1 MPFVPVDKP
10 ALRGNDALSCAKN
23 GDACRQLLGRRLQPT
38 LLKSKA
44 RSRRALYQFDPSTT
58 RGLLPALKC

>member
-38 LLKSKA
+38 LLKSKT
-44 RSRRALYQFDPSTT
+44 RSPPRALSMRSINY
-58 RGLLPALKC
+58 

>member
-38 LLKSKA
+38 LL
-44 RSRRALYQFDPSTT
+44 
-58 RGLLPALKC
+58 